1 MSEDEFTIGEL
12 SARTHFGRETI
23 RFYERKGLLLPSRRT
38 DSGYRLYNE
47 AAVNR
52 LQFISQ
58 AKLLGFTLRDIQG
71 FVGLRVE
78 DRQSCTSVLHQVEMK
93 LQQVADR
100 LEALR
105 HIEQQLLTLQATCK
119 RTNGTERCSFLSTDP

>member
-1 MSEDEFTIGEL
+1 
-12 SARTHFGRETI
+12 
-23 RFYERKGLLLPSRRT
+23 LLLPSRRT
-38 DSGYRLYNE
+38 DSGYRLYNT

-71 FVGLRVE
+71 FVGLSVE
-78 DRQSCTSVLHQVEMK
+78 DRESCTSVLHQVETK

-105 HIEQQLLTLQATCK
+105 CIEQQLLTLQATCK
-119 RTNGTERCSFLSTDP
+119 RTNGTEKCSFLSSVP